1 MTRFCMLLL
10 AGLALLA
17 ALPAR
22 AQEALSEEE
31 EEHLRQMVG
40 EAGSSPV
47 EFIRALEA
55 HLKKYPK
62 SPRRADL
69 ERGLAK
75 AAMDARDNRRIK
87 LYGEMVL
94 AREPDD
100 TQLLERVARA
110 LLDADD
116 KESSGRALNYAR
128 KLEQQIRQAAK
139 TPGPDLDPRRKA
151 RLADDLDRAL
161 GKSLVYQS
169 RATGNQGKL
178 EEAVALA
185 VRGYEAW
192 PAAESA
198 REVARW
204 LARLDNNDEAI
215 RRLADAFTIA
225 DPAATDAE
233 RAQDRARMSELWR
246 KSHDSEAGL
255 GDRILEAYDRTAA
268 ILAARRARARELDPN
283 GQAKD
288 PLEFTL
294 SALEGA
300 PLKLASLKDKV
311 VVMDFWATWCGP
323 CRAQKPLYDQVK
335 KRFKDEPRV
344 VFLAVNTDEDRE
356 LVAPFLEEHQWPRQV
371 YFEDGLSS
379 LLRISSIPTT
389 LILGKTGQVFSRMN
403 GYVPER
409 FVDMLTERVKEALAE

>member
-10 AGLALLA
+10 ACLALLA
-17 ALPAR
+17 VPPAR

-31 EEHLRQMVG
+31 EEHLRQTVG

-55 HLKKYPK
+55 HLKKYPN

-116 KESSGRALNYAR
+116 KESSGRALKYTR
-128 KLEQQIRQAAK
+128 QLEQQVREAAK
-139 TPGPDLDPRRKA
+139 ATGAGLDPRRKA
-151 RLADDLDRAL
+151 RVADELDRAL
-161 GKSLVYQS
+161 GKALVYQS
-169 RATGNQGKL
+169 RATGNLGKL
-178 EEAVALA
+178 EEAAALA
-185 VRGYEAW
+185 LRGYETW
-192 PAAESA
+192 PAAEAA
-198 REVARW
+198 REIARW
-204 LARLDNNDEAI
+204 LAKLDKNDEAV

-225 DPAATDAE
+225 DSTTTDAE

-246 KSHDSEAGL
+246 KSHEGETGL
-255 GDRILEAYDRTAA
+255 GDRILEAWDRTSAVV
-268 ILAARRARARELDPN
+268 AARRARARDLDPN

-288 PLEFTL
+288 PLDFTL
-294 SALEGA
+294 SALVGA

-344 VFLAVNTDEDRE
+344 VFLAINTDEDRE
-356 LVAPFLEEHQWPRQV
+356 LVAPFLEENQWPRQV
-371 YFEDGLSS
+371 YFEDGLSN

-409 FVDMLTERVKEALAE
+409 FVDMLTERVKAALAE

>member
-10 AGLALLA
+10 ACLALLPA
-17 ALPAR
+17 PPAR

-55 HLKKYPK
+55 HLKKYPN

-87 LYGEMVL
+87 LYGETVL

-110 LLDADD
+110 LLDAGD
-116 KESSGRALNYAR
+116 KESSERALNYAR
-128 KLEQQIRQAAK
+128 KLEQQVREAAK
-139 TPGPDLDPRRKA
+139 ERGAGLDPLRKA
-151 RLADDLDRAL
+151 RLGDELDRTLSKA
-161 GKSLVYQS
+161 LVYQS
-169 RATGNQGKL
+169 RATGNLGKL
-178 EEAVALA
+178 EEAAALA
-185 VRGYEAW
+185 VRGYETW
-192 PAAESA
+192 PAAEAA
-198 REVARW
+198 REIARW
-204 LARLDNNDEAI
+204 LARLDKNDEAV
-215 RRLADAFTIA
+215 RHLAEAFTIA
-225 DPAATDAE
+225 DSATTDAE
-233 RAQDRARMSELWR
+233 RAQDRARMGELWR
-246 KSHDSEAGL
+246 KSHEGETGL
-255 GDRILEAYDRTAA
+255 GDRILEAWDRTAA
-268 ILAARRARARELDPN
+268 VVAARRARARELDPN

-288 PLEFTL
+288 PLDFTL

-344 VFLAVNTDEDRE
+344 VFLAINTDEDRE
-356 LVAPFLEEHQWPRQV
+356 LVSPFLEQNRWPRQV

-409 FVDMLTERVKEALAE
+409 FVDMLTERVKAALAE

>member
-1 MTRFCMLLL
+1 MLLL
-10 AGLALLA
+10 ACLALLA
-17 ALPAR
+17 APPAR

-31 EEHLRQMVG
+31 EEHLRQVVG

-55 HLKKYPK
+55 HLKKYPN

-87 LYGEMVL
+87 LYGGMVL

-110 LLDADD
+110 LLDAED
-116 KESSGRALNYAR
+116 KESSGRALKYAR
-128 KLEQQIRQAAK
+128 KLEQQVREAAK
-139 TPGPDLDPRRKA
+139 APGAGLDPRRKA
-151 RLADDLDRAL
+151 RVADELDRAL
-161 GKSLVYQS
+161 GKALAYQS
-169 RATGNQGKL
+169 RAAGNLGKL
-178 EEAVALA
+178 EEAAALA
-185 VRGYEAW
+185 LRGYETW
-192 PAAESA
+192 PAAEAA
-198 REVARW
+198 REIARW
-204 LARLDNNDEAI
+204 LAKLDKNDEAV

-233 RAQDRARMSELWR
+233 RAQDRARMGELWR
-246 KSHDSEAGL
+246 KSHDSETGL
-255 GDRILEAYDRTAA
+255 GDRILEAYDRTATV
-268 ILAARRARARELDPN
+268 LAARRARARELDPN
-283 GQAKD
+283 GQAKG
-288 PLEFTL
+288 PLDFTL

-344 VFLAVNTDEDRE
+344 VFLAINTDEDRE
-356 LVAPFLEEHQWPRQV
+356 LVAPFLEENQWPRQV

-409 FVDMLTERVKEALAE
+409 FVDMLTERVRAALVE

>member
-1 MTRFCMLLL
+1 MTRFCTLLL

-17 ALPAR
+17 APPAR

-55 HLKKYPK
+55 HLKKYPN

-110 LLDADD
+110 LLDAED

-128 KLEQQIRQAAK
+128 KLEQQVREAAK
-139 TPGPDLDPRRKA
+139 ERGAGLDPLRKA
-151 RLADDLDRAL
+151 RLADELDRAL
-161 GKSLVYQS
+161 GKALVYQS
-169 RATGNQGKL
+169 RAAGNLGKL
-178 EEAVALA
+178 EEAAALA
-185 VRGYEAW
+185 SRAYETW
-192 PAAESA
+192 PAAEAA
-198 REVARW
+198 REIARW
-204 LARLDNNDEAI
+204 LARMDKNDEAV

-225 DPAATDAE
+225 DPATTDAE
-233 RAQDRARMSELWR
+233 RAQDRARMGELWR
-246 KSHDSEAGL
+246 KSHDSDTGL
-255 GDRILEAYDRTAA
+255 GDRILEAWDRTAA
-268 ILAARRARARELDPN
+268 IVAARRARARELDPN

-288 PLEFTL
+288 PLDFTL

-344 VFLAVNTDEDRE
+344 IFLAINTDEDRE

-409 FVDMLTERVKEALAE
+409 FVDMLTARVKEALAE

>member
-1 MTRFCMLLL
+1 V
-10 AGLALLA
+10 
-17 ALPAR
+17 
-22 AQEALSEEE
+22 
-31 EEHLRQMVG
+31 VG

-55 HLKKYPK
+55 HLKKYPN

-87 LYGEMVL
+87 LYGETVL

-110 LLDADD
+110 LLDAED
-116 KESSGRALNYAR
+116 KESSGRALKYAR
-128 KLEQQIRQAAK
+128 KLEQQVREAAK
-139 TPGPDLDPRRKA
+139 APGPGLDPRRNA
-151 RLADDLDRAL
+151 RLADELDRAL
-161 GKSLVYQS
+161 GKALVFQS
-169 RATGNQGKL
+169 RATASSSL
-178 EEAVALA
+178 PRLPVALA
-185 VRGYEAW
+185 LRGYEAW

-198 REVARW
+198 REIARW
-204 LARLDNNDEAI
+204 LAKLDRNDEAV

-225 DPAATDAE
+225 DSVVTDAE
-233 RAQDRARMSELWR
+233 RAQDRARMGELWR
-246 KSHDSEAGL
+246 KSHPGETGL
-255 GDRILEAYDRTAA
+255 GDRILEAWDRTAA
-268 ILAARRARARELDPN
+268 IVAARRAKARELDPN

-335 KRFKDEPRV
+335 KRFKGEPRV